1 MDLNLKGKVVAITGG
16 TTGIGAE
23 VALGFAREG
32 CKVAVCGRS
41 ETKIKEFEEMFA
53 REGFEA
59 LTCKTDVSANEEL
72 KAFVTAVVE
81 KFGRLDVFINNAE
94 SPSIP

>member
-41 ETKIKEFEEMFA
+41 ETKIRNSRRCLPE
-53 REGFEA
+53 RA
-59 LTCKTDVSANEEL
+59 L
-72 KAFVTAVVE
+72 
-81 KFGRLDVFINNAE
+81 R
-94 SPSIP
+94 P